1 MGRLARLVGLIWLAC
16 MLLLAGSALAQDT
29 GAVTDDE
36 VMEVAR
42 SLYCPVCPNE
52 PLDTC
57 QTLACV
63 QWREDIRSQLAQGR
77 TKDEIV
83 ADFVARYGERASAIP
98 LDPTLRALSTVTPYA
113 LAALA
118 LGAALFVILRWR
130 GRTGASAQTAS
141 ATPAADSGDLDRYR
155 TMLEEDLKK

>member
-1 MGRLARLVGLIWLAC
+1 MGSLARVVGLIWLAC
-16 MLLLAGSALAQDT
+16 LVLLVGSALAQDT
-29 GAVTDDE
+29 GGVTDDE

-98 LDPTLRALSTVTPYA
+98 LDPTLRALSTVTPYV

-118 LGAALFVILRWR
+118 LGAAVFVILRWR
-130 GRTGASAQTAS
+130 GRGSI
-141 ATPAADSGDLDRYR
+141 PADSPASGQAAGDLDRYR